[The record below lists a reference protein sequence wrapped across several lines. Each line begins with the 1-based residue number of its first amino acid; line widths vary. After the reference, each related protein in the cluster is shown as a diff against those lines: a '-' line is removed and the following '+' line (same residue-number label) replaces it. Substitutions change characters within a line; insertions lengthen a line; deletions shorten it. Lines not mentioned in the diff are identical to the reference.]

1 MGWTA
6 EALSTAGGHTEL
18 TAWLVLSRAW
28 TPLHHF
34 EVVTAERARAL
45 LRADADLHARP
56 AAGVPTP
63 FERARDGPAQRGAA
77 QALILRAAEP
87 WSAANHD
94 LFPAPARAHARLL
107 ALVGQRL
114 AATRYLTEYAAFM
127 DVWVGAPP
135 GQHAGG
141 EQPPSVMGHAVR
153 RDLRR
158 RAA

>member
-1 MGWTA
+1 MSSAISAGR
-6 EALSTAGGHTEL
+6 EAAKIG
-18 TAWLVLSRAW
+18 
-28 TPLHHF
+28 
-34 EVVTAERARAL
+34 TAERVRAL
-45 LRADADLHARP
+45 LRADADPHARP

-63 FERARDGPAQRGAA
+63 FARARDGPAQRGAA

-94 LFPAPARAHARLL
+94 LFPAAARAHARLL

-114 AATRYLTEYAAFM
+114 AATKFVTEYAAFM
-127 DVWVGAPP
+127 DAWVGAPP

-153 RDLRR
+153 RG
-158 RAA
+158 AA